1 MAETVQIAEYFYVQ
15 VPDKPGEGAR
25 LLAELKAAGVNLLA
39 FSGFPAG
46 RKAQVDFVPE
56 DAKAFKAAAKK
67 GKWQVSPAK
76 KVFLIAGDDR
86 VGAGADLMQKLAD
99 AKVNVTA
106 SQAVTAGGGQ
116 FAMILWVKPGDV
128 RKAAKALG
136 ATMPAKTAPA
146 PVAPLP
152 QPAGGDFPKF

>member
-1 MAETVQIAEYFYVQ
+1 MAETVQIAEYFYTQ

-56 DAKAFKAAAKK
+56 DAKAFKAAAKT

-76 KVFLIAGDDR
+76 KVFLIGGDDR

-106 SQAVTAGGGQ
+106 AQAVTAPLTNSSARDIRQGHQGTP
-116 FAMILWVKPGDV
+116 AL
-128 RKAAKALG
+128 RAA
-136 ATMPAKTAPA
+136 
-146 PVAPLP
+146 
-152 QPAGGDFPKF
+152 